1 MTVFYTEL
9 AWTRSSPDFD
19 YKTYNRN
26 HTIYY
31 ANGAVDIEASAA
43 PEYQGDASLPN
54 PEELFISALSSCFLL
69 TFLAISAKYGF
80 IVDSYKDHATGT
92 LSKTNEGKWAV
103 TEVTLKPEITFHDNK
118 APDAATLQKMLSSAH
133 DHCFITQSV
142 KTNVKINSSYS
153 DLLKK

>member
-54 PEELFISALSSCFLL
+54 PEELFISLS
-69 TFLAISAKYGF
+69 
-80 IVDSYKDHATGT
+80 
-92 LSKTNEGKWAV
+92 NEKGW
-103 TEVTLKPEITFHDNK
+103 LIYW
-118 APDAATLQKMLSSAH
+118 
-133 DHCFITQSV
+133 C
-142 KTNVKINSSYS
+142 KINCVVILEKIIYHSCNIS
-153 DLLKK
+153 LHIKHFLWRG